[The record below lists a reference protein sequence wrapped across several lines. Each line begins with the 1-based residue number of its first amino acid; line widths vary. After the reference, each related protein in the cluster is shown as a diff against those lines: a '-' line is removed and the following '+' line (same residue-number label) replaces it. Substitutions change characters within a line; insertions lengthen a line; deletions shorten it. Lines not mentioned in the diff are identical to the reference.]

1 MSRFDRKPTNAAEK
15 PPSEAPA
22 PAQLDPDHIDASN
35 EGFKMLKSMGW
46 TEGQGLGKQGAGDA
60 LPLSER
66 IREEARREGL
76 GRSKQEAEMLSKA
89 TTRKRDDS
97 DDEAA
102 KKRRKDVGEEQRRR
116 DEILQEQHRNFYCA
130 CCDKQYTTVSEFS
143 AHLSSYDH
151 HHRKRFAEMREAE
164 KARNADA
171 TAEKRSREEAS
182 SWWSARARRAAAFPE
197 GIHHKHRAQP
207 MSRRQWKT
215 SGSCVRA
222 ELGGHA
228 PQAAASARRA
238 PTPLAG
244 SCP

>member
-15 PPSEAPA
+15 PPTEAPA

-46 TEGQGLGKQGAGDA
+46 TEGEGLGKQGAGDA

-66 IREEARREGL
+66 IKEEARREGL

-89 TTRKRDDS
+89 TTRKREES
-97 DDEAA
+97 DDEET
-102 KKRRKDVGEEQRRR
+102 KKRRKEISEEQRRR
-116 DEILQEQHRNFYCA
+116 DEVLAEQHRNFYCA

-171 TAEKRSREEAS
+171 TAEKRSREEA
-182 SWWSARARRAAAFPE
+182 RRERELQKQIRAA
-197 GIHHKHRAQP
+197 
-207 MSRRQWKT
+207 
-215 SGSCVRA
+215 
-222 ELGGHA
+222 
-228 PQAAASARRA
+228 QAAPAPAPAPAPASTGYTSA
-238 PTPLAG
+238 PLPGFSGFQTKKLPGAAPIKFSLDFG
-244 SCP
+244 KKL

>member
-15 PPSEAPA
+15 PPTE
-22 PAQLDPDHIDASN
+22 PAQLDPDHLDASN

-46 TEGQGLGKQGAGDA
+46 TEGEGLGKQSKGDA

-89 TTRKRDDS
+89 TTRKRDES
-97 DDEAA
+97 DDEDA
-102 KKRRKDVGEEQRRR
+102 KRRRQEVGEEQRRR
-116 DEILQEQHRNFYCA
+116 DEVLAEQHRNFYCA
-130 CCDKQYTTVSEFS
+130 GCDKQYTTVSEFS

-171 TAEKRSREEAS
+171 TAEKRSREEA
-182 SWWSARARRAAAFPE
+182 RRERELQKQIRAAA
-197 GIHHKHRAQP
+197 
-207 MSRRQWKT
+207 
-215 SGSCVRA
+215 
-222 ELGGHA
+222 
-228 PQAAASARRA
+228 AAAPA
-238 PTPLAG
+238 PAAPAPAPAALPGFGGFQTKKIAG
-244 SCP
+244 AAPIKFSLDFGKKL

>member
-1 MSRFDRKPTNAAEK
+1 MSRFDRKPTNASAAK
-15 PPSEAPA
+15 PPAEAP
-22 PAQLDPDHIDASN
+22 PAQLDPDHIDANN

-46 TEGQGLGKQGAGDA
+46 TEGEGLGKQSKGDA

-89 TTRKRDDS
+89 TTRKRDES
-97 DDEAA
+97 DDEDA
-102 KKRRKDVGEEQRRR
+102 KRRRQEVGEEQKRR
-116 DEILQEQHRNFYCA
+116 DEVLAEQHRNFYCA

-171 TAEKRSREEAS
+171 TAEKRSREEA
-182 SWWSARARRAAAFPE
+182 RRERELQKQIRAAA
-197 GIHHKHRAQP
+197 
-207 MSRRQWKT
+207 
-215 SGSCVRA
+215 
-222 ELGGHA
+222 
-228 PQAAASARRA
+228 AAAPAPAPAPAPASTGYTSAPLPGFSGFQTKKITGAA
-238 PTPLAG
+238 PIKFSLDFG
-244 SCP
+244 KKL

>member
-1 MSRFDRKPTNAAEK
+1 MSRFDRKPTNAAAK
-15 PPSEAPA
+15 PPAE

-46 TEGQGLGKQGAGDA
+46 TEGEGLGKQSTGDA

-66 IREEARREGL
+66 IKEEARREGL

-102 KKRRKDVGEEQRRR
+102 RKKRKEVGEEQKRR
-116 DEILQEQHRNFYCA
+116 DEVLAEQHRNFYCA

-164 KARNADA
+164 RARNADA
-171 TAEKRSREEAS
+171 TAEKRSREEA
-182 SWWSARARRAAAFPE
+182 RRERELQKQIRAAA
-197 GIHHKHRAQP
+197 
-207 MSRRQWKT
+207 
-215 SGSCVRA
+215 
-222 ELGGHA
+222 
-228 PQAAASARRA
+228 AAAPA
-238 PTPLAG
+238 PAPAALPGFGGFQTKKLPGAAPIKFSLDFG
-244 SCP
+244 KKL

>member
-15 PPSEAPA
+15 PPTDAPA
-22 PAQLDPDHIDASN
+22 PAQLDPNHLDASN
-35 EGFKMLKSMGW
+35 EGFRMLKSMGW
-46 TEGQGLGKQGAGDA
+46 TEGEGLGKQSKGDA

-89 TTRKRDDS
+89 TTRKREDS

-102 KKRRKDVGEEQRRR
+102 RKRRKDVSEEQRRR
-116 DEILQEQHRNFYCA
+116 EEVLAEQHRNFYCA
-130 CCDKQYTTVSEFS
+130 CCDKQYTTVSEFT

-171 TAEKRSREEAS
+171 TAEKRSREEA
-182 SWWSARARRAAAFPE
+182 RRERELQKQIRAA
-197 GIHHKHRAQP
+197 
-207 MSRRQWKT
+207 
-215 SGSCVRA
+215 
-222 ELGGHA
+222 
-228 PQAAASARRA
+228 QAAPA
-238 PTPLAG
+238 PAAPAPAALPGFGGFQTKKIAG
-244 SCP
+244 AAPIKFSLDFGKKL

>member
-15 PPSEAPA
+15 PPTEALP

-46 TEGQGLGKQGAGDA
+46 TEGEGLGKQSKGDA

-66 IREEARREGL
+66 IKEEARREGL

-102 KKRRKDVGEEQRRR
+102 RKKRKEVGEEQKRR
-116 DEILQEQHRNFYCA
+116 DEVLAEQHRNFYCA

-171 TAEKRSREEAS
+171 TAEKRSREEA
-182 SWWSARARRAAAFPE
+182 RRERELQKQIRAAA
-197 GIHHKHRAQP
+197 
-207 MSRRQWKT
+207 
-215 SGSCVRA
+215 
-222 ELGGHA
+222 
-228 PQAAASARRA
+228 AAAPA
-238 PTPLAG
+238 PAAPAPAPAALPGFGGFQTKKIAG
-244 SCP
+244 AAPIKFSLDFGKKL

>member
-15 PPSEAPA
+15 PPTE
-22 PAQLDPDHIDASN
+22 PAQLDPDHLDASN

-46 TEGQGLGKQGAGDA
+46 TEGEGLGKQSKGDA

-66 IREEARREGL
+66 IKEEARREGL

-89 TTRKRDDS
+89 TTRKREES
-97 DDEAA
+97 DDEDA
-102 KKRRKDVGEEQRRR
+102 KRRRQEISEEQKRR
-116 DEILQEQHRNFYCA
+116 DEVLAEQHRNFYCA

-171 TAEKRSREEAS
+171 TAEKRSREEA
-182 SWWSARARRAAAFPE
+182 RRERELQKQIRAAA
-197 GIHHKHRAQP
+197 
-207 MSRRQWKT
+207 
-215 SGSCVRA
+215 
-222 ELGGHA
+222 
-228 PQAAASARRA
+228 AAAPA
-238 PTPLAG
+238 PAAPAPAPAALPGFGGFQTKKIAG
-244 SCP
+244 AAPIKFSLDFGKKL

>member
-15 PPSEAPA
+15 PPTEAPA

-46 TEGQGLGKQGAGDA
+46 TEGEGLGKASKGDA

-66 IREEARREGL
+66 IKEEARREGL
-76 GRSKQEAEMLSKA
+76 GRATQEAEMLSKA

-97 DDEAA
+97 DDEDA
-102 KKRRKDVGEEQRRR
+102 KRRRQEVGEEQRRR
-116 DEILQEQHRNFYCA
+116 DEVLAEQHRNFYCA

-151 HHRKRFAEMREAE
+151 HHRKRFAEMREVE

-171 TAEKRSREEAS
+171 TAEKRSREEA
-182 SWWSARARRAAAFPE
+182 RRERELQKQIRAAA
-197 GIHHKHRAQP
+197 
-207 MSRRQWKT
+207 
-215 SGSCVRA
+215 
-222 ELGGHA
+222 
-228 PQAAASARRA
+228 AAAPA
-238 PTPLAG
+238 PAPAPAPASTGYATAPLPGFSGFQTKKIAG
-244 SCP
+244 AAPIKFSLDFGKKL

>member
-15 PPSEAPA
+15 PPTE
-22 PAQLDPDHIDASN
+22 PAQLDPDHLDASN

-46 TEGQGLGKQGAGDA
+46 TEGEGLGKQSKGDA

-89 TTRKRDDS
+89 TTRKRDES
-97 DDEAA
+97 DDEDA
-102 KKRRKDVGEEQRRR
+102 KRRRQEVGEEQRRR
-116 DEILQEQHRNFYCA
+116 DEVLAEQHRNFYCA

-171 TAEKRSREEAS
+171 TAEKRSREEA
-182 SWWSARARRAAAFPE
+182 RRERELQKQIRAAA
-197 GIHHKHRAQP
+197 
-207 MSRRQWKT
+207 
-215 SGSCVRA
+215 
-222 ELGGHA
+222 
-228 PQAAASARRA
+228 AAAPA
-238 PTPLAG
+238 PAAPAPAPAALPGFGGFQTKKIAG
-244 SCP
+244 AAPIKFSLDFGKKL

>member
-15 PPSEAPA
+15 PPTE

-46 TEGQGLGKQGAGDA
+46 TEGQGLGKQSKGDA

-102 KKRRKDVGEEQRRR
+102 RKKRKEVGEEQKRR
-116 DEILQEQHRNFYCA
+116 DEVLAEQHRNFYCA

-171 TAEKRSREEAS
+171 TAEKRSREEA
-182 SWWSARARRAAAFPE
+182 RRERELQKQIRAAA
-197 GIHHKHRAQP
+197 
-207 MSRRQWKT
+207 
-215 SGSCVRA
+215 
-222 ELGGHA
+222 
-228 PQAAASARRA
+228 AAAPA
-238 PTPLAG
+238 PAAPAPAPAALPGFGGFQTKKIAG
-244 SCP
+244 AAPIKFSLDFGKKL

>member
-89 TTRKRDDS
+89 TTRKRDES
-97 DDEAA
+97 DDEDA
-102 KKRRKDVGEEQRRR
+102 KRRRQEVGEEQRRR
-116 DEILQEQHRNFYCA
+116 DEVLAEQHRNFYCA

-143 AHLSSYDH
+143 AHLCSHSVCMVCAHLYARVPWGDASAAND
-151 HHRKRFAEMREAE
+151 RKQM
-164 KARNADA
+164 
-171 TAEKRSREEAS
+171 T
-182 SWWSARARRAAAFPE
+182 
-197 GIHHKHRAQP
+197 H
-207 MSRRQWKT
+207 
-215 SGSCVRA
+215 SGSA
-222 ELGGHA
+222 TIDH
-228 PQAAASARRA
+228 
-238 PTPLAG
+238 TPMTQQSLKA
-244 SCP
+244 

>member
-15 PPSEAPA
+15 PPTE

-46 TEGQGLGKQGAGDA
+46 TEGEGLGKQSKGDA

-89 TTRKRDDS
+89 TTRKREES
-97 DDEAA
+97 DDEDA
-102 KKRRKDVGEEQRRR
+102 KRRRQEVSEEQRRR
-116 DEILQEQHRNFYCA
+116 DEVLAEQHRNFYCA

-171 TAEKRSREEAS
+171 TAEKRSREEA
-182 SWWSARARRAAAFPE
+182 RRERELQKQIRAAA
-197 GIHHKHRAQP
+197 
-207 MSRRQWKT
+207 
-215 SGSCVRA
+215 
-222 ELGGHA
+222 
-228 PQAAASARRA
+228 AAAPA
-238 PTPLAG
+238 PAAPAPAPAALPGFGGFQTKKIAG
-244 SCP
+244 AAPIKFSLDFGKKL

>member
-15 PPSEAPA
+15 PPTDAPA
-22 PAQLDPDHIDASN
+22 PAQLDPNHLDASN

-46 TEGQGLGKQGAGDA
+46 TEGEGLGKQSKGDA

-171 TAEKRSREEAS
+171 TAEKRSREEA
-182 SWWSARARRAAAFPE
+182 RREREPVSYT
-197 GIHHKHRAQP
+197 HL
-207 MSRRQWKT
+207 T
-215 SGSCVRA
+215 
-222 ELGGHA
+222 L
-228 PQAAASARRA
+228 
-238 PTPLAG
+238 PTIC
-244 SCP
+244 SV

>member
-1 MSRFDRKPTNAAEK
+1 MSRFDRKPTNASAAK
-15 PPSEAPA
+15 PPAEAPA

-46 TEGQGLGKQGAGDA
+46 TEGEGLGKQSKGDA

-89 TTRKRDDS
+89 TTRKRDEE
-97 DDEAA
+97 DDEDA
-102 KKRRKDVGEEQRRR
+102 KRRRQEVSEEQKRR
-116 DEILQEQHRNFYCA
+116 DEVLAEQHRNFYCA

-171 TAEKRSREEAS
+171 TAEKRSREEA
-182 SWWSARARRAAAFPE
+182 RRERELQKQIRAAA
-197 GIHHKHRAQP
+197 
-207 MSRRQWKT
+207 
-215 SGSCVRA
+215 
-222 ELGGHA
+222 
-228 PQAAASARRA
+228 AAAPA
-238 PTPLAG
+238 PAAPAPAPAALPGFGGFQTKKLPGAAPIKFSLDFG
-244 SCP
+244 SKKL

>member
-1 MSRFDRKPTNAAEK
+1 MSRFDRKPTNAAAK
-15 PPSEAPA
+15 PPTE

-46 TEGQGLGKQGAGDA
+46 TEGEGLGKQSKGDA

-66 IREEARREGL
+66 IKEEARREGL

-102 KKRRKDVGEEQRRR
+102 RKKRKEVSEEQKRR
-116 DEILQEQHRNFYCA
+116 DEVLAEQHRNFYCA

-171 TAEKRSREEAS
+171 TAEKRSREEA
-182 SWWSARARRAAAFPE
+182 RRERELQKQIRAA
-197 GIHHKHRAQP
+197 
-207 MSRRQWKT
+207 
-215 SGSCVRA
+215 
-222 ELGGHA
+222 
-228 PQAAASARRA
+228 QAAPAPAPA
-238 PTPLAG
+238 PTPLVAAPAPALPGFGGFQTKKIAG
-244 SCP
+244 AAPIKFSLDFGSKKL